1 MHMSAKVVITLA
13 TLAILAAAGT
23 LHAEDIRARM
33 LERLPVIVDM
43 KARGVVGENNQG
55 YLELLRGQ
63 TENQDLVAAENRD
76 RRAVYEQIA
85 RQTSTNIQVVGQ
97 RRALQIAERASPGEW
112 LQDAQGNW
120 YQK

>member
-1 MHMSAKVVITLA
+1 MHMSAKVVI

-85 RQTSTNIQVVGQ
+85 RQTNTNIQVVGQ

-112 LQDAQGNW
+112 LQGAQGNW